1 MRACNAPFF
10 RVVKVFDK
18 KSRPKDEP
26 LGVRA
31 GGRGSEWYKK
41 NDDENSCV
49 CEDFYC

>member
-1 MRACNAPFF
+1 MRPFF

-18 KSRPKDEP
+18 KIRPKDEP

-31 GGRGSEWYKK
+31 GGRGAEWYKK

-49 CEDFYC
+49 CEDFCC